1 MERNYYDDRS
11 LHSYDPIFWTPTRLM
26 FQDIKPETALQQLWT
41 RTSNAGNENTE
52 DQSHSPSVDS
62 GSSSATDG
70 EGGDKEQQVNCL
82 KLYHF

>member
-1 MERNYYDDRS
+1 M
-11 LHSYDPIFWTPTRLM
+11 I

-41 RTSNAGNENTE
+41 RTSNAGSENTE

-70 EGGDKEQQVNCL
+70 EGGDKEQQVQFL
-82 KLYHF
+82 KMYCFQYYPNMS